1 MLQPPPKQVKELAKS
16 GHAESLDT
24 LLNYFMQP
32 IGNTAKSSFKH
43 ESVEVILQG
52 VRVTPERKQSEKYI
66 KQLFDHLQIPRIL
79 EVKIFAKD
87 YRSQRLA
94 WWSRVKILPVMS
106 TLQSESNTSIVQTP
120 LTEKYIEDTSQI
132 NYLPH
137 TVVAEKLLTPKLAA
151 FEDLPNNLDYGFLLL
166 AHIICADGQIHNQ
179 ELKALK
185 DLGKQAK
192 IDESTFDEVEKILGQ
207 DETQI
212 TLEKCAQKISIGQ
225 RSEVFKQVLA
235 ISYID
240 GYFSPLEREIVN
252 NIAQMWGI
260 SEYEIEQ
267 MLEYA
272 QGFSQGQTTATTE
285 KSELSVGAMLLKGAG
300 SLLSKSLVMKL
311 TELAPEHIGEKIE
324 QLQREILLSGQEY
337 DDAIQ
342 RCSYIAQEDFQYA
355 NQALKITFSSLKN
368 LGNGLQQGLLTIK
381 QKTVGS
387 GEYKTAK
394 DVATQ
399 LEQTRQSL
407 LGEILHNLESVRES
421 LRAKQRSL
429 RNFSIAFMGR
439 TKAGKSTLHAV
450 ITREGWESISIG
462 KQRTTRYNRV
472 YEWKNI
478 RIIDTP
484 GIGAPGGKTDEEI
497 AASVIEESDV
507 ICYVVTDDSIQES
520 EFQFLKLLKEKTK
533 PLIILLNIQENLRD
547 SRRLERFLKD
557 PDRKFAKD
565 GKSGITGH
573 LNRIQRYAQEHYS
586 NEYLTIIPVML
597 LAAQM
602 EQEPEHR
609 QYAKQLFKASRIQD
623 FLDSIRLSLVDYGV
637 IRRSQTLLGSTVA
650 SIDSPYRWITQQ
662 VTAYQALSTTLQ
674 YKRQELKGKL
684 KKAEQDRQE
693 ELKGK
698 IREVFK
704 VAFEHVT
711 PFAESHWD
719 MNESDMKNG
728 WKKTLNNLAF
738 EARIKTA
745 IEESSQEFQYD
756 VREAIEEIGNEL
768 KIINQLQSNNFSFS
782 AQDSNFF
789 DKNFVKVTGMV
800 MVAAGAVLMFI
811 FPPLG
816 ILTGVVGG
824 VIGMVSGWF
833 KSRDQKRRE
842 AVNKISE
849 NLRTQLENYQSQIL
863 PKAKENFEKYCESVA
878 SAVDDYFQELIQ
890 GIDQITNQLKLAQGK
905 LSNAAN
911 YLNRAYAKRIIDWA
925 TDQSESLNDTCINKT
940 IRKVNRNFGKSFD
953 IQTTATLSFTKSPEE
968 ICTILQEKV
977 SIHS

>member
-1 MLQPPPKQVKELAKS
+1 
-16 GHAESLDT
+16 
-24 LLNYFMQP
+24 
-32 IGNTAKSSFKH
+32 
-43 ESVEVILQG
+43 
-52 VRVTPERKQSEKYI
+52 
-66 KQLFDHLQIPRIL
+66 
-79 EVKIFAKD
+79 
-87 YRSQRLA
+87 
-94 WWSRVKILPVMS
+94 
-106 TLQSESNTSIVQTP
+106 
-120 LTEKYIEDTSQI
+120 
-132 NYLPH
+132 
-137 TVVAEKLLTPKLAA
+137 
-151 FEDLPNNLDYGFLLL
+151 
-166 AHIICADGQIHNQ
+166 
-179 ELKALK
+179 
-185 DLGKQAK
+185 
-192 IDESTFDEVEKILGQ
+192 
-207 DETQI
+207 
-212 TLEKCAQKISIGQ
+212 
-225 RSEVFKQVLA
+225 
-235 ISYID
+235 
-240 GYFSPLEREIVN
+240 
-252 NIAQMWGI
+252 
-260 SEYEIEQ
+260 
-267 MLEYA
+267 
-272 QGFSQGQTTATTE
+272 
-285 KSELSVGAMLLKGAG
+285 
-300 SLLSKSLVMKL
+300 
-311 TELAPEHIGEKIE
+311 
-324 QLQREILLSGQEY
+324 
-337 DDAIQ
+337 
-342 RCSYIAQEDFQYA
+342 
-355 NQALKITFSSLKN
+355 
-368 LGNGLQQGLLTIK
+368 
-381 QKTVGS
+381 
-387 GEYKTAK
+387 
-394 DVATQ
+394 
-399 LEQTRQSL
+399 
-407 LGEILHNLESVRES
+407 
-421 LRAKQRSL
+421 
-429 RNFSIAFMGR
+429 
-439 TKAGKSTLHAV
+439 
-450 ITREGWESISIG
+450 
-462 KQRTTRYNRV
+462 V